1 MKVKVVVVLLLGLL
15 LLTGGALVF
24 HFIPVIVQKT
34 VKDTLKL
41 DGPRSSLYKSFVNS
55 SKDVTVYAT
64 HYVYHVTNPYDV
76 MHNAAWPIFQEKGPY
91 TYIEIEPK
99 PQESISWFPNGTVQY
114 KYNTSYIFEPSLSLG
129 NLESDPVTIL
139 DLGFLL
145 ALYKFRNLSN
155 ITDAISE
162 AAALEVASLLGVNMF
177 TNTTAGGALWGY
189 NNTFLSVMDPTHGP
203 VSVASNP
210 DASTMA
216 GFSKAY
222 SGGDAAEDLP
232 APPPNSVLTM
242 TAWNGMDTYLDNDTY
257 WKTPYANKIN
267 GTDGTSFWPG
277 ITKFD
282 SPYVFVD
289 DLYRSVKLVS
299 QGTTTYEG
307 VELIRLVLAREDMES
322 QWVRPKNAD
331 FFMNTTGFIP
341 VPPGAKKPMFF
352 SKPHFLGA
360 DMENVRVHILPDD
373 DFSNQD
379 RYDTFLDVE
388 SITGQ
393 LFKVNK
399 RIQLNM
405 WIDSI
410 KLNGSTTPIVPT
422 YMPIFWVDE
431 NMLLPDNLL
440 DDYKKEIQLPMRA
453 SFAGG
458 IVAMILG
465 IGLLIVAVVLQ
476 LRTRRNE
483 GFPRDDTFGDSLV
496 QQSD

>member
-222 SGGDAAEDLP
+222 SGGD
-232 APPPNSVLTM
+232 
-242 TAWNGMDTYLDNDTY
+242 
-257 WKTPYANKIN
+257 
-267 GTDGTSFWPG
+267 
-277 ITKFD
+277 
-282 SPYVFVD
+282 
-289 DLYRSVKLVS
+289 
-299 QGTTTYEG
+299 EG

-410 KLNGSTTPIVPT
+410 KLNGSTTPSVPT